1 MGKRFVRKKKILILT
16 TMSVFL
22 LLFGLEAKA
31 KAEEKE
37 RLINI
42 TNSLPRAGEAAIDE
56 KIQKTLKDT
65 ELEADSPKA
74 EELAKEALPPL
85 KGSLRIAVVGEPNT
99 EILEAAAVLMRQEGY
114 ELEII
119 SCEDYESPNTLLLE
133 GKVEGNLF
141 QHSAYL
147 ELYNRHKEVELIS
160 LGAVYYEPLG
170 IYPGKCK
177 TLEKISKGAKI
188 GVPED
193 STGYAKALLLLQQE
207 GLLTLMEDTD
217 LTAIWEDVTENPLE
231 LELIPLNEE
240 ELVTSREE
248 LDLALFHGS
257 YALWQQLSPD
267 QALATEEENS
277 LAAKRLS
284 QVLVT
289 QGGGKELAEKEEGL
303 AVLMKVLRS
312 EEIQEYIKRQYR
324 GSIVVLEQT

>member
-1 MGKRFVRKKKILILT
+1 MGKRLVRKKKILMLM

-22 LLFGLEAKA
+22 LLFGVKA
-31 KAEEKE
+31 KAETDKKE
-37 RLINI
+37 PLFTI

-56 KIQKTLKDT
+56 KIQKALEDT
-65 ELEADSPKA
+65 EPDVDSSKA
-74 EELAKEALPPL
+74 EELTRETLPPL

-99 EILEAAAVLMRQEGY
+99 EILEAAAVQMRQEGY
-114 ELEII
+114 VLEII

-147 ELYNRHKEVELIS
+147 ELYNRHKEVQLVS

-177 TLEKISKGAKI
+177 TLEQVSKGAKI

-193 STGYAKALLLLQQE
+193 PTGYAKALLLLQQE

-217 LTAIWEDVTENPLE
+217 LTAIWEDVIENPLE
-231 LELIPLNEE
+231 LKLIPLKEE
-240 ELVTSREE
+240 ELVTSRQE

-257 YALWQQLSPD
+257 YALGQQLSPHE
-267 QALATEEENS
+267 ALATEKANS

-284 QVLVT
+284 RILVT
-289 QGGGKELAEKEEGL
+289 RGGDEEPEEKEEGL
-303 AVLMKVLRS
+303 AVLMKVLQS
-312 EEIQEYIKRQYR
+312 EEMQEYIEREYR
-324 GSIVVLEQT
+324 GSMMVLEQT